1 MLRRF
6 PVIVVCLLLATVP
19 LAAEYHQLL
28 DDGTRDLLH
37 EVLSGEIA
45 KDHVA
50 RIALHHRIQ
59 GSRGYRDA
67 AQYVLKQLHGYGFTE
82 QEAFIESYES
92 DGKVIYQTYQS
103 PSGWDID
110 KAELRMIEPYE
121 ERIAGYPEIAMS
133 LITYSNPGDETAE
146 LVWVGS
152 GTRDEDYEGKDV
164 SGKFVLATGYGGTVH
179 RNAVLKHGAV
189 GVICYMDD
197 DRAKLRPDMHQYTG
211 MWPKTEELDKVTFG
225 FNLTKRQGEK
235 LRDMLVSGKKVVL
248 HGKVEGI
255 GLEPYFMDIVVADI
269 KGSTKSDELL
279 ILSAHL
285 DHPKESAND
294 NASGSG
300 ALIDIARTLNE
311 LIASGR
317 MKRPER
323 TIRFLWVPEFY
334 GSIAY
339 IDGHP
344 EVAGPEYGGKT
355 LANIN
360 MDMVGENLE
369 LIHTYMNITRTPA
382 SIPSVVNDVVAN
394 MVHMVDRMNIRTS
407 RGSLSQFNFRVTEY
421 QGGSDHAVFVD
432 RKIPGMM
439 IVHLPDYTHHTSE
452 DTLDK
457 VDPVELERSETIAAA
472 SMLYLA
478 NMTEQQA
485 IEVAYIA
492 AANGAQRM
500 GQANFRAQRLI
511 AEANAAN
518 AARQW
523 AEAQNIL
530 AHAGQWEKE
539 TLHHLLHFNG
549 GQKVHAVVDLL
560 SAQIDGQTA
569 YMSKGIAA
577 RVSSLGFN
585 IDKPADLNANPDGRV
600 PTRTTRGPIDG
611 GYLMARLSPEEV
623 AWMEG
628 EGRAIRRNLSFELVN
643 FINGKRT
650 VTEIRNALSAE
661 FTPVETRIVAHYI
674 ENLAQAGLVEWN

>member
-1 MLRRF
+1 MLRRTL
-6 PVIVVCLLLATVP
+6 VIVACLLLATVP
-19 LAAEYHQLL
+19 FAADYHQLL
-28 DDGTRDLLH
+28 DNGTRDLLH

-82 QEAFIESYES
+82 QEAFVESYES
-92 DGKVIYQTYQS
+92 DGKVVYQTYQS
-103 PSGWDID
+103 PSGWDIER
-110 KAELRMIEPYE
+110 AELRMIEPYE

-164 SGKFVLATGYGGTVH
+164 RGKFVLATGYGGSVH
-179 RNAVLKHGAV
+179 RIAVLKHGAV
-189 GVICYMDD
+189 GVVCYMDD

-235 LRDMLVSGKKVVL
+235 LRDMLIAGKKVVL

-269 KGSTKSDELL
+269 KGSTKPDELL

-294 NASGSG
+294 NASGSA
-300 ALIDIARTLNE
+300 ALIDIARSFNE

-317 MKRPER
+317 IERPER

-334 GSIAY
+334 GSMAY

-382 SIPSVVNDVVAN
+382 SVPSVVNDVVAN

-421 QGGSDHAVFVD
+421 QGGSDHAVFVA

-478 NMTEQQA
+478 NMTEEQA
-485 IEVAYIA
+485 IEVAYLS
-492 AANGAQRM
+492 AANGARRI

-511 AEANAAN
+511 AEAKAAN

-523 AEAQNIL
+523 AEARNIL

-539 TLHHLLHFNG
+539 SLHNLLHFNG
-549 GQKVHAVVDLL
+549 GPQVHAVVDLL

-569 YMSKGIAA
+569 YMSKGIDA
-577 RVSSLGFN
+577 RVTSLGLKAE
-585 IDKPADLNANPDGRV
+585 KPADLSAGADERIPK
-600 PTRTTRGPIDG
+600 RTTRGPIDG
-611 GYLMARLSPEEV
+611 GFLMARLSPEEI

-628 EGRAIRRNLSFELVN
+628 EGRVLRRNLSFELVN

-650 VTEIRNALSAE
+650 ITEIRNALSAE
-661 FTPVETRIVAHYI
+661 FAPVETRIVARYI
-674 ENLAQAGLVEWN
+674 ENLAQAGLVKW

>member
-1 MLRRF
+1 MLRRTL
-6 PVIVVCLLLATVP
+6 VTVVCLLLATAPFAV
-19 LAAEYHQLL
+19 EYHQLL
-28 DDGTRDLLH
+28 DDDMRDLLH
-37 EVLSGEIA
+37 EILSGEMA

-50 RIALHHRIQ
+50 RIALHHRVQ

-92 DGKVIYQTYQS
+92 DGKVVYQTYQS

-110 KAELRMIEPYE
+110 WAELRMIAPFE
-121 ERIAGYPEIAMS
+121 ERIVGYPEIAMS

-152 GTRDEDYEGKDV
+152 GTRDADYEGKDV
-164 SGKFVLATGYGGTVH
+164 RGKFVLATGYGGTVH

-197 DRAKLRPDMHQYTG
+197 DRAKLHPDMHQYTG
-211 MWPKTEELDKVTFG
+211 MWPKTEELDKITFG
-225 FNLTKRQGEK
+225 FNLTKRQGER
-235 LRDMLVSGKKVVL
+235 LRDIVLSGKKVVL

-255 GLEPYFMDIVVADI
+255 GLEPYFMDIVVADV
-269 KGSTKSDELL
+269 KGSKKPDELL
-279 ILSAHL
+279 VLSAHL

-294 NASGSG
+294 NASGSA

-311 LIASGR
+311 LISSGR
-317 MKRPER
+317 MPPPER
-323 TIRFLWVPEFY
+323 TIRFLWIPEFY
-334 GSIAY
+334 GSMAY
-339 IDGHP
+339 VDGHP
-344 EVAGPEYGGKT
+344 ELAGPECGGKT

-394 MVHMVDRMNIRTS
+394 MVEMVDRMNIRTS

-457 VDPVELERSETIAAA
+457 VDPVELERSEVIAAA

-478 NMTEQQA
+478 SMTAEQA
-485 IEVAYIA
+485 IEVAYMA
-492 AANGAQRM
+492 AANGARRL
-500 GQANFRAQRLI
+500 GRANIRAQRLL
-511 AEANAAN
+511 ADAKAQNAAK
-518 AARQW
+518 QW

-530 AHAGQWEKE
+530 THAAQWEQQ
-539 TLHHLLHFNG
+539 TLHHLLHFNDS
-549 GQKVHAVVDLL
+549 GQVHTVVDLL
-560 SAQIDGQTA
+560 SDQIDDQA
-569 YMSKGIAA
+569 ASLSKGIFL
-577 RVSSLGFN
+577 RVKALGFSVE
-585 IDKPADLNANPDGRV
+585 KPADLNSDGDERV

-611 GYLMARLSPEEV
+611 GYLTARLGPEEL

-628 EGRAIRRNLSFELVN
+628 EGSIIGRNLSFELVN

-650 VTEIRNALSAE
+650 ITEIRNALSAE
-661 FTPVETRIVAHYI
+661 FAPVETKIVAHYI
-674 ENLAQAGLVEWN
+674 ENLAKAGLVEW